1 MRIIAHVE
9 PEQNRKIHIVRIG
22 RHAFRQAIITVI

>member
-1 MRIIAHVE
+1 ML
-9 PEQNRKIHIVRIG
+9 PEQNRKIHTVRIG